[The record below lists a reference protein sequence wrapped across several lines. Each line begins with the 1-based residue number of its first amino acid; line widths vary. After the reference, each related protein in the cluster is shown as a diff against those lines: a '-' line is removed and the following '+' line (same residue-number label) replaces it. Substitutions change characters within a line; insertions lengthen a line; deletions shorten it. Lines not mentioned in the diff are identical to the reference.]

1 MIEKISKLNNEF
13 NKSFPEV
20 YLKPSKVNK
29 FLRKYSNEVERK
41 IKKRF
46 LDLDLDKNF
55 VIYANGGFGRKEI
68 FPISD
73 IDISIVE
80 KNKPKDL
87 INNWMFA
94 NSIHMIDYINI
105 ATLGNSVRFGE
116 LARTNS
122 GASTANNGPGVS
134 SPTRAFYCGGY
145 GSPAPVYTVNNT
157 MEFVQIMTEGN
168 SVDFGDL
175 VQKVKAPAGM
185 SNGHGGL

>member
-80 KNKPKDL
+80 KNKS
-87 INNWMFA
+87 NNFKK
-94 NSIHMIDYINI
+94 S
-105 ATLGNSVRFGE
+105 
-116 LARTNS
+116 
-122 GASTANNGPGVS
+122 
-134 SPTRAFYCGGY
+134 
-145 GSPAPVYTVNNT
+145 
-157 MEFVQIMTEGN
+157 
-168 SVDFGDL
+168 
-175 VQKVKAPAGM
+175 
-185 SNGHGGL
+185 